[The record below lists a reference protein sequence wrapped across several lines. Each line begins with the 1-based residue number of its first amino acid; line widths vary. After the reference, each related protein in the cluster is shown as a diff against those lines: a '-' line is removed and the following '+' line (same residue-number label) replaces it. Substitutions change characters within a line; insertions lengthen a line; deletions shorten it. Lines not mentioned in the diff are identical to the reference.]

1 MSDLLEYL
9 SAYVRE
15 QAPRFLS
22 DPEYEQNR
30 AYRDRHFSWLQ
41 DHLGSEELRHLTD
54 FEGHLFL
61 TGSAEEDALIRAAL
75 SVGARLGA
83 LGQLSE

>member
-22 DPEYEQNR
+22 DPEYAQNR
-30 AYRDRHFSWLQ
+30 AYRDWHFSWLQ
-41 DHLGSEELRHLTD
+41 DHLDPEALRPRA
-54 FEGHLFL
+54 
-61 TGSAEEDALIRAAL
+61 TGGFR
-75 SVGARLGA
+75 GASFSSRPAGRRNPSSPPPCPW
-83 LGQLSE
+83 GPGWGP

>member
-22 DPEYEQNR
+22 DPEYAQNR
-30 AYRDRHFSWLQ
+30 AYRDWHFSWLQ
-41 DHLGSEELRHLTD
+41 DHLDPEALRHLAD

-61 TGSAEEDALIRAAL
+61 AACAEEESLIRAAL

-83 LGQLSE
+83 LGQLAE

>member
-1 MSDLLEYL
+1 MSDLLESL

-15 QAPRFLS
+15 QAPRFRS

-30 AYRDRHFSWLQ
+30 AYRDWHFSWLQ
-41 DHLGSEELRHLTD
+41 DHLDPEELRHLAD

-61 TGSAEEDALIRAAL
+61 TACAEEEALIRAAL

-83 LGQLSE
+83 LGQRSE